1 MAPHSLGSGTISFG
15 LVSIPVKLY
24 TAASS
29 GGVSFNLLHAKCGS
43 RIKQQTFCPV
53 CNEVVER
60 SALVKGYEFQK
71 DQYVRFTD
79 EELKSLEGEASKV
92 IDIAEFVPLSSV
104 DPIYFEKTYYLGPD
118 KGGEKPYRLLADA
131 MAKSDKVALA
141 TFVMR
146 GKESLVLVRPAQDGL
161 MLHTMY
167 FADEVRDFG
176 EIEKGKSVKLR
187 EGELGLAE
195 RLIGELS
202 HDEFKPEQY
211 RGRSTASRVL
221 DLANSKVEGKEITAV
236 EPEAQRAQ
244 VIDLMDALKQSLAK
258 RAAARAARGQGRRP
272 GRQEAPREGAPARRR
287 AGPKGP
293 GRQEVAR
300 LRGPAACRKVCRAG
314 DGRRQASGGAIAS
327 IHPLIQILPAWQLHC
342 NVLTHRSSHS
352 YFHPRGS
359 KMMRTLIGWTVGA
372 ACATVI
378 VSGVTALPVQGS
390 QDVEA
395 RAEGRRDLAP
405 EAPRGLQVG

>member
-60 SALVKGYEFQK
+60 NALVKGYEFQK

-79 EELKSLEGEASKV
+79 EELKSLEGESSKV

-131 MAKSDKVALA
+131 MGKSGRVALA

-187 EGELGLAE
+187 EGELALAE

-202 HDEFKPEQY
+202 HDEFRPEQY
-211 RGRSTASRVL
+211 EDQYRSRVL
-221 DLANSKVEGKEITAV
+221 ELASSKVEGKEITAAA
-236 EPEAQRAQ
+236 PEAQRAQ
-244 VIDLMDALKQSLAK
+244 VIDLMDALKQSLARK
-258 RAAARAARGQGRRP
+258 AGAAASTPPAAKADVPIAKKPPAKAPRRAAAPDRKAQAGR
-272 GRQEAPREGAPARRR
+272 
-287 AGPKGP
+287 K
-293 GRQEVAR
+293 
-300 LRGPAACRKVCRAG
+300 
-314 DGRRQASGGAIAS
+314 
-327 IHPLIQILPAWQLHC
+327 
-342 NVLTHRSSHS
+342 
-352 YFHPRGS
+352 
-359 KMMRTLIGWTVGA
+359 
-372 ACATVI
+372 
-378 VSGVTALPVQGS
+378 
-390 QDVEA
+390 
-395 RAEGRRDLAP
+395 
-405 EAPRGLQVG
+405 